1 MCQSGR
7 LRSNMSINSQIAY
20 LMHGSGTTFI
30 LMSSCIIKQAVDEPA
45 PAAHKRVKNVVPSST
60 ISTRSRAPIVT
71 EPAASDTP
79 TRTEDGNAE
88 EQNTPTTQIRT
99 SDGSNSPDDNQIVQF
114 ERQGTNIDTLHVLL
128 LHIYKYLVKFNLF
141 CVLISDALS
150 NSVKSKLKGQGRRP
164 TMGHSLHEWT
174 KKMVAIK

>member
-1 MCQSGR
+1 
-7 LRSNMSINSQIAY
+7 
-20 LMHGSGTTFI
+20 
-30 LMSSCIIKQAVDEPA
+30 MSSCIIKQAVDELT
-45 PAAHKRVKNVVPSST
+45 PAAHKRVKNIVPSST
-60 ISTRSRAPIVT
+60 ISTRSRAPTVA
-71 EPAASDTP
+71 EPVAASDTP

-88 EQNTPTTQIRT
+88 EQNTPTTQIHT

-128 LHIYKYLVKFNLF
+128 RHIYKYLVKFNLF

-164 TMGHSLHEWT
+164 TMGHSLQEWT
-174 KKMVAIK
+174 KKMVAIKCKLTSLQA